1 MNPPH
6 PDVDSDDIISPDD
19 SDDIIS
25 EAVEAVEDVEDVNPP
40 VNPPHPDDIIYEAI
54 VHSEDSVDIFDI
66 IFWYLNLRLLIFK
79 NNQQNK
85 LLL

>member
-40 VNPPHPDDIIYEAI
+40 HPDVNPPHPDDIFYEAI

-66 IFWYLNLRLLIFK
+66 FNIF
-79 NNQQNK
+79 
-85 LLL
+85 